1 MQPRVPWKADGSV
14 PKMRNSTIIWGNTAS
29 GSSRASW
36 STKSPAPWKWLKM
49 KTARGPSMKSR
60 PSEQLRPHSLSAKDT
75 KRFIPW
81 RRMKSSRWWWSK
93 TGSKFPN
100 VSPAKIPTMC
110 WSGRR
115 ESCFPTAPCSK
126 SFTSGISSA
135 EDGLSSLKIERVK
148 KSSKDGYCSKRKK
161 LKRCYID
168 WELWNRLKYG
178 GKFEK
183 KNRMISVEC
192 LKLPIEIKVQLSWAQ
207 NWRKTPPLVN

>member
-135 EDGLSSLKIERVK
+135 EDGLSSLKIERVN

-161 LKRCYID
+161 IKTVLHWLRVMKPVEIWRKI
-168 WELWNRLKYG
+168 WKKEWHQLNAWNYP
-178 GKFEK
+178 
-183 KNRMISVEC
+183 
-192 LKLPIEIKVQLSWAQ
+192 LKLRS
-207 NWRKTPPLVN
+207 NWVWPRIGEKRPSLAN